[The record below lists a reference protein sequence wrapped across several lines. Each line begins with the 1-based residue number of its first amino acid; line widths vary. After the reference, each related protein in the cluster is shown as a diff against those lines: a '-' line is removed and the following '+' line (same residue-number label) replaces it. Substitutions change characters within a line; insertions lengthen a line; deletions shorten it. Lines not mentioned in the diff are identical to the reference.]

1 MKEYRTLM
9 ARCVGE
15 YIVSLRK
22 DKHIRQEDLAARAGV
37 SLRSLRMIEKGEV
50 SASLYT
56 LVLLSEALGE
66 RFEDLW
72 ENVRKNLAL
81 QRKNEGVRG

>member
-15 YIVSLRK
+15 YI
-22 DKHIRQEDLAARAGV
+22 V

-81 QRKNEGVRG
+81 ERKNEGVRG